1 MLALIP
7 KTAKVLF
14 LDLLPLY
21 GIMWLSGFFA
31 CVHLPDTV
39 QAVLLQLEEY
49 HMISAICLPCY
60 TESAP
65 FRGITKGGQKFNRYM
80 KGGAVFTSYPKGER
94 PSDIERP
101 STQDLDEAMTSFAS
115 WELCLKT

>member
-1 MLALIP
+1 
-7 KTAKVLF
+7 
-14 LDLLPLY
+14 
-21 GIMWLSGFFA
+21 
-31 CVHLPDTV
+31 
-39 QAVLLQLEEY
+39 
-49 HMISAICLPCY
+49 MISAICLPCY
-60 TESAP
+60 TENAP

-80 KGGAVFTSYPKGER
+80 EGGAVFTSYPKGER